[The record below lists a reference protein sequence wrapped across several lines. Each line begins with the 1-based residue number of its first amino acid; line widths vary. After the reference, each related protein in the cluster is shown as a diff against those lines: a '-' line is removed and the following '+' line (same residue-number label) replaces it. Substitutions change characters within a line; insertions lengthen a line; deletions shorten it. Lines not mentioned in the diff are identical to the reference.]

1 MILALGFSYYNI
13 GNRVEENTQN
23 IIEGMM
29 AIDRDAADEELDI
42 QNVALTFGNSLN
54 LTIKNTGNVFSEIEW
69 VVVFDDRL
77 NTQNYYRVE
86 TSLNP
91 VETQKDIGNTS
102 ILMNPLNDYTIQVLT
117 KLGNIY

>member
-23 IIEGMM
+23 IIEEMM
-29 AIDRDAADEELDI
+29 AIDRNSADEELDI